1 VSHPPPAR
9 GVVPPDTYAAE
20 IASLL
25 DAAVARI
32 AAFVGPVQSVAV
44 GWATVELDRAEADLR
59 AARGG
64 QRPTDAP
71 EIEPAVEAPADELLG
86 ARCRLLSSSAD
97 PPLVL
102 LEPATE
108 GRLAASLARFGE
120 GPIALYLRVPAR
132 VVARFRV
139 VAPASGVHC
148 SRPAAGPFGTAV
160 LVLDGPPSGP
170 HLVVTEAAPAGTIER

>member
-1 VSHPPPAR
+1 VSGPPPAR
-9 GVVPPDTYAAE
+9 GVVPPDTYPAE
-20 IASLL
+20 VQALL
-25 DAAVARI
+25 DRAVARI
-32 AAFVGPVQSVAV
+32 AAFLGPVSSVAV

-59 AARGG
+59 AARGDHG
-64 QRPTDAP
+64 PTGP
-71 EIEPAVEAPADELLG
+71 REIEPAVGIAADELLG
-86 ARCRLLSSSAD
+86 ARCRLLASSAG
-97 PPLVL
+97 PPIVL
-102 LEPATE
+102 LEPSTE

-160 LVLDGPPSGP
+160 LVLDGPPFGP
-170 HLVVTEAAPAGTIER
+170 HVVVTEAAPAGTIER